1 MTSPAPRPRPGGRS
15 GRVRRAVHEACL
27 ALLEQRGNRDLT
39 VPEIA
44 ARAGVHATSIY
55 RRWGSVERIVVEAL
69 LERSEE
75 RLPVPD
81 TGSLVED
88 LTRFAAE
95 VIAYVHDPM
104 AATLMRTLAATADD
118 PSLERARREFWESR
132 TVAAGVMVSRAVAR
146 GEVPADT
153 DAARVLETLIAPIHF
168 RLLLSHGPLDDALP
182 ARLAQAAVAAV
193 DSAGAPLD

>member
-1 MTSPAPRPRPGGRS
+1 MTSPDPRPRPGGRS
-15 GRVRRAVHEACL
+15 GRVRRAVHDAGLE
-27 ALLEQRGNRDLT
+27 LLEQRGIRDLT

-81 TGSLVED
+81 TGTLLED
-88 LTRFAAE
+88 LTRFATE
-95 VIAYVHDPM
+95 VIAYARDPM
-104 AATLMRTLAATADD
+104 AATLMRTMAATADD
-118 PSLERARREFWESR
+118 PSLEQARLEFWESR
-132 TVAAGVMVSRAVAR
+132 VAAAGVMVSRAVAR
-146 GEVPADT
+146 GEIPADT

-168 RLLLSHGPLDDALP
+168 RLLLSHGPLDDELP
-182 ARLAQAAVAAV
+182 TRLARAAVAAI
-193 DSAGAPLD
+193 G

>member
-1 MTSPAPRPRPGGRS
+1 MTSPAPRSRPGGRS
-15 GRVRRAVHEACL
+15 GRVRRAVHDAGL
-27 ALLEQRGNRDLT
+27 ALLEQRGIRELT

-44 ARAGVHATSIY
+44 ARAGVHATSVY
-55 RRWGSVERIVVEAL
+55 RRWGSVERVVVEAL

-81 TGSLVED
+81 TGTLLED

-95 VIAYVHDPM
+95 VIAYVRDPM
-104 AATLMRTLAATADD
+104 AATLMRTMAATDD
-118 PSLERARREFWESR
+118 PSLEQARREFWESR
-132 TVAAGVMVSRAVAR
+132 TAAAGVMVSRAVAR

-182 ARLAQAAVAAV
+182 ARLARAAVAAI
-193 DSAGAPLD
+193 G

>member
-1 MTSPAPRPRPGGRS
+1 MASPDPRPRPGGRS
-15 GRVRRAVHEACL
+15 GRVRRAVHDAGL
-27 ALLEQRGNRDLT
+27 ALLEQRGIRDLT

-81 TGSLVED
+81 TGTLIED

-95 VIAYVHDPM
+95 VIAYVRDPM
-104 AATLMRTLAATADD
+104 AATLMRTMAATDD
-118 PSLERARREFWESR
+118 PALEQARLEFWESR
-132 TVAAGVMVSRAVAR
+132 VAAAGVMVSRAVAR

-168 RLLLSHGPLDDALP
+168 RLLLSHGSLDDALP
-182 ARLAQAAVAAV
+182 ARLARAAVAAI
-193 DSAGAPLD
+193 G